1 MLKNR
6 LLTCFSVLLNL
17 NSVFLISNKMV
28 ISLTK
33 HYTTIIL
40 SCILVFS
47 ACKQQHVNE
56 NIVKIQ
62 INAEK
67 SNKVDLLQVVENIQL
82 TPLETGDNCLIG
94 NVRGIKTDGSSF
106 YIMDYADN
114 PVKMFSKGG
123 KFVSEIGHRG
133 AGPGE
138 YIQICD
144 ILIDRDIV
152 SLFAWNGNKKWIR
165 YSKSNQFLY
174 ETDMAFP
181 FDNICQIEDN
191 KYLTYVSNGTVSA
204 EAACYLYCIDTNF
217 RLLSRLDTKIY
228 PTDIPLAVVQHH
240 FFQTAEYTFYVKEY
254 CDTIYTIS
262 GKLDIQPKYHL
273 DFGKNWYSQQFLKR
287 YHDQDFIAIHSGI
300 NQNKYVRFVNFYEND
315 RHVLVSYYIHRDNE
329 SQHEYDVYLTV
340 YCKNTGNTINF
351 KGSSEARMW
360 VDLLIHPYCVQE
372 NQFVSLIAAD
382 DLLDL
387 ASTIN
392 ENDAFSEKV
401 KACAKQIE
409 EMDNPILVRFDFKLF

>member
-1 MLKNR
+1 MSKVFFWEKLYQAMLKNR

-123 KFVSEIGHRG
+123 KFVSEIGHSG

-152 SLFAWNGNKKWIR
+152 SLFAWN
-165 YSKSNQFLY
+165 
-174 ETDMAFP
+174 
-181 FDNICQIEDN
+181 
-191 KYLTYVSNGTVSA
+191 
-204 EAACYLYCIDTNF
+204 
-217 RLLSRLDTKIY
+217 
-228 PTDIPLAVVQHH
+228 
-240 FFQTAEYTFYVKEY
+240 
-254 CDTIYTIS
+254 
-262 GKLDIQPKYHL
+262 
-273 DFGKNWYSQQFLKR
+273 
-287 YHDQDFIAIHSGI
+287 
-300 NQNKYVRFVNFYEND
+300 
-315 RHVLVSYYIHRDNE
+315 
-329 SQHEYDVYLTV
+329 
-340 YCKNTGNTINF
+340 
-351 KGSSEARMW
+351 
-360 VDLLIHPYCVQE
+360 
-372 NQFVSLIAAD
+372 
-382 DLLDL
+382 
-387 ASTIN
+387 
-392 ENDAFSEKV
+392 
-401 KACAKQIE
+401 
-409 EMDNPILVRFDFKLF
+409 